1 MKFYC
6 YSQVNEFNLKQMKTE
21 INEDNITCK
30 KILHDILIIEL
41 SSDLRNIFQLALTI
55 IISEVKSFYLLH
67 SD

>member
-1 MKFYC
+1 
-6 YSQVNEFNLKQMKTE
+6 MKTE
-21 INEDNITCK
+21 INDDNITCK
-30 KILHDILIIEL
+30 KILYDIFIIIIEL